1 MTTLQDQMILKIAN
15 NKQNLAF
22 GEPENAQ
29 DTETWV
35 GFIIEIDEEKRLFN
49 ALLKDGLVY
58 HRYNEKVM
66 QNGVRLTTAVEDVV
80 GLTEAGFSAYL
91 GIQVAARS

>member
-1 MTTLQDQMILKIAN
+1 MIPLKDQMILKIAN
-15 NKQNLAF
+15 NKMNLAF
-22 GEPENAQ
+22 GKPENAQ

-35 GFIIEIDEEKRLFN
+35 GFIIEIDEEKRLFDI
-49 ALLKDGLVY
+49 LLKEGLVY

-91 GIQVAARS
+91 GIQGAVR